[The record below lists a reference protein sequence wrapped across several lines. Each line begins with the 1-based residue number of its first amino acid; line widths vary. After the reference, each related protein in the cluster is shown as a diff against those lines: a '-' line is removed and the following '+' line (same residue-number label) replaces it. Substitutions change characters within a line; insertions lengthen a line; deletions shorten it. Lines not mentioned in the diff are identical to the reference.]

1 MNVLKIGGG
10 EGVNHAAILQNLAER
25 VRDGEQ
31 WIVVHGVSAE
41 ANRLA
46 EERGVSVQTITSPGG
61 HVSRYTNAEMI
72 DVYSDAVQV
81 VNHNLVNHLVDLG
94 VDSYGFGQP
103 HIVRAE
109 RKSAIRAIRDGRQM
123 VIRDD
128 YSGRITQ
135 VDRNALLDVLEAGH
149 VPVVAP
155 IALGEEGESLNVDGD
170 LVAAEIARA
179 VGADTLIILSN
190 VPGLLR
196 DVNDPASV
204 VSQFGL
210 NDVEQFESYA
220 QGRMKK
226 KLIAAETAQVGRTI
240 LAGSHIENPLDAAL
254 AGGGTHIIG
263 EMQHA

>member
-10 EGVNHAAILQNLAER
+10 EGVNHTAILENLAAR

-46 EERGVSVQTITSPGG
+46 EERGVPVQTITSPGG

-81 VNHNLVNHLVDLG
+81 INNNLVNQLFDLCIDG
-94 VDSYGFGQP
+94 YGFGQP
-103 HIVRAE
+103 LIVRAE
-109 RKSAIRAIRDGRQM
+109 RKSAIRAIRNGRQM

-135 VDRNALLDVLEAGH
+135 VDRDALLEVLESGY
-149 VPVVAP
+149 VPVIAP

-179 VGADTLIILSN
+179 IDADTLIILSN
-190 VPGLLR
+190 VPGLLQ
-196 DVNDPASV
+196 DVNDPEST

-210 NDVEQFESYA
+210 NDIEQFEAYA

-226 KLIAAETAQVGRTI
+226 KLIAAETAQARRTI
-240 LAGSHIENPLDAAL
+240 LAGSRIENPLDAAL
-254 AGGGTHIIG
+254 AGGGTHIVG